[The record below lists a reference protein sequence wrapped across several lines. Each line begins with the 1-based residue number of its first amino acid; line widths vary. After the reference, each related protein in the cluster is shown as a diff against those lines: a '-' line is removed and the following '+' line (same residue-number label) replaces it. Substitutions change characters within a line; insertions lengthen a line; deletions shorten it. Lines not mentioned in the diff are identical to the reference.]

1 MNTAKALVQ
10 KNINRARYS
19 LPFINPTIRELISLI
34 PALFCEGSPVA
45 GIHGHTSCTRQE
57 YELLK
62 KYLARKPEIVVG
74 RLPDKVLIESL
85 ILLLRPSPTN
95 KFSCSITL
103 ICRPKSDAFVDEI
116 MEKIECIR
124 LVFHNY
130 GISLTGIIQNGI
142 LPQLLIYEIMRTG
155 IVLAGMHPVTQETE
169 SVEPLNYIGE
179 LPPFITDISRVQY
192 SEWNPFQYLLE
203 RVVDRFVENSEYP
216 ASLSVPGVNPYII
229 PYLHILHKHDEEMD
243 ADIVKKIR
251 ASLNYLYTPFPPTKE
266 AMDDLKKAWKMA
278 DPLHCSDDL
287 NFVNALQLRKWL
299 VPLEEN
305 ELPIFSWP
313 PPGHFALPSAQL
325 CLEEDQWYIRQAKQ
339 FSHPY
344 PWVVLMWAVIAGL
357 ISNETHL
364 SVPGSLNFKRDKKQR
379 LLKALKNDV
388 DIFVPEDHTQGS
400 IHKKGGRF
408 FFSDQPFAILEKGEK
423 FSLELFESIKKK
435 ALLDDS
441 DLCKFKNRSNKG
453 N

>member
-1 MNTAKALVQ
+1 MYSTKALVQ
-10 KNINRARYS
+10 KNLNRARYS

-34 PALFCEGSPVA
+34 PALFCEGNPVA
-45 GIHGHTSCTRQE
+45 GIYGHTTCTREE
-57 YELLK
+57 YNLMK
-62 KYLARKPEIVVG
+62 KHLARKPEIVIG

-103 ICRPKSDAFVDEI
+103 VCRPKADVFIDEV
-116 MEKIECIR
+116 MKKIEFIR
-124 LVFHNY
+124 LFFHKC
-130 GISLTGIIQNGI
+130 GISLTGIIQNGT

-155 IVLAGMHPVTQETE
+155 IVLAGMHPVTQKIK

-179 LPPFITDISRVQY
+179 LPPFITDISKIQHN
-192 SEWNPFQYLLE
+192 EWNPFQCLLE
-203 RVVDRFVENSEYP
+203 RSVERFIENSDYP
-216 ASLSVPGVNPYII
+216 SSLTVQGVNPYII

-243 ADIVKKIR
+243 ADIVEKIR
-251 ASLNYLYTPFPPTKE
+251 TSLNYLYAPFPPTKE
-266 AMDDLKKAWKMA
+266 AIGDLKKSWKMTNSHHR
-278 DPLHCSDDL
+278 LDDL

-313 PPGHFALPSAQL
+313 SPAHLALPSAQL
-325 CLEEDQWYIRQAKQ
+325 YSEEGLCYIRQAKQ

-357 ISNETHL
+357 INEQTHL
-364 SVPGSLNFKRDKKQR
+364 SLPGSLNFKRDKKHM
-379 LLKALKNDV
+379 LFKALGNDV
-388 DIFVPEDHTQGS
+388 DIIVPEDHMQGS

-408 FFSDQPFAILEKGEK
+408 FFSDQPFAILEEGQK

-441 DLCKFKNRSNKG
+441 DLGKFKNRSNRG